1 MFFVGGM
8 DKPAHR
14 QVGKLD
20 TWKLYEVMEVMGGFF
35 LITKQLAVAV
45 RGLLEE
51 VSPQSGAEGER

>member
-1 MFFVGGM
+1 VFFVGGM

-35 LITKQLAVAV
+35 
-45 RGLLEE
+45 
-51 VSPQSGAEGER
+51 